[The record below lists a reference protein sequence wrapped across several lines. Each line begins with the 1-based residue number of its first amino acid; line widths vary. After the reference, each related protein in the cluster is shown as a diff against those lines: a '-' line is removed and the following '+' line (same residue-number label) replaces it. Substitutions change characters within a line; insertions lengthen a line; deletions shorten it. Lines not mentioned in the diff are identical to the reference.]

1 MSASRQ
7 LKLADGHCVWCGGV
21 VIGNHRDR
29 KFCSDEC
36 RGLMARFRRLCRF
49 AREAVDED
57 LLQVEYRAIE
67 LADAE
72 MRYRR
77 LEAA

>member
-1 MSASRQ
+1 
-7 LKLADGHCVWCGGV
+7 V

-29 KFCSDEC
+29 KLCSEEC
-36 RGLMARFRRLCRF
+36 RSLLVRFRRLCSLER
-49 AREAVDED
+49 RGVSED
-57 LLQVEYRAIE
+57 VFHLEYRAIE

-77 LEAA
+77 LQAA